1 MYPQPKTNCKE
12 WKMSDLNHVSLVGRV
27 TRDTELKYTV
37 NGTPM
42 CYFGVAVGRVKK
54 VNEEWKQIP
63 SFFNFTVFG
72 KKAEGVAK
80 YLVKGQTI
88 SLEGHLEED
97 RWSKDGVSHSKMVV
111 AVDKIQIIGGLKKK
125 DGGGG
130 KAEPEGEIPGGAAE
144 EEYPDEFKDI
154 DGDFDL
160 DGAEAGAEGGAEGEI
175 F

>member
-1 MYPQPKTNCKE
+1 
-12 WKMSDLNHVSLVGRV
+12 MSDLNHVGLVGRV

-42 CYFGVAVGRVKK
+42 CYFGLAVDRVKK
-54 VNEEWKQIP
+54 VNEEWKQVP
-63 SFFNFTVFG
+63 SFFNFTLFG

-80 YLVKGQTI
+80 YLVKGQII

-97 RWSKDGVSHSKMVV
+97 RWSKDGVNHSKMVV
-111 AVDKIQIIGGLKKK
+111 VVDKIQLIGSFKKK

-130 KAEPEGEIPGGAAE
+130 KGGPEGGPTGEAAE
-144 EEYPDEFKDI
+144 EEYGDEFDVI

-160 DGAEAGAEGGAEGEI
+160 SGSGDGVEGGVEGEEI
-175 F
+175 P